1 VFFGLIPVF
10 AGVVYATMTNPYL
23 LVPIA
28 VVSTLGSRGGFGPVN
43 MLEGVI
49 LAQACSDEKRTRLYA
64 IRSTLNSVA
73 VSAGSLFA
81 GAIVILQGRFSL
93 SVGASYMWMFGI
105 YALLNLLTVA
115 LYSLL
120 SDAAEVENPAE
131 EALPLSP
138 ETRSNV
144 LRLSLLFSVD
154 SLGSGFVTQSLV
166 SYWFFDRFGLGMDA
180 IGTIFAA
187 SSLLAAVSFM
197 LAARVSERIGLINTM
212 VYSHLPANLMTMSI
226 PYMPNLATS
235 SKPRDLVHSLRGAVP
250 PVPDGRPH
258 AAVLYH
264 GHREARGEKPGRR
277 DHKPPPEPHLGP
289 GAQHRGSHHAVRGA
303 FGSLPDRG
311 GSEGGVRSRVVLH
324 VQKCKAPR
332 RREECRLAER
342 DLALLHGDPIHP
354 ENDGTF
360 RVGAAEVL
368 DLIHIVPRLSDV
380 PAESGREGEDR
391 AERGKADAVGLPEN
405 QPPGVSRDCYPVP
418 NLVDPAGAGDVGGSR
433 STGS

>member
-1 VFFGLIPVF
+1 MLDWVTRDGKLLLFARPMQSFSASFVSIFIAVYLSFLGLPLWQIGLVLTGGRLASTLLNMVAGFLADKVGRRRMLVFFGLIPVF

-81 GAIVILQGRFSL
+81 GAIVLLQGRFSL

-138 ETRSNV
+138 ETRRNV

-235 SKPRDLVHSLRGAVP
+235 STVYVGRSLLSQMDVPTRQSYTMAIVKP
-250 PVPDGRPH
+250 
-258 AAVLYH
+258 
-264 GHREARGEKPGRR
+264 EE
-277 DHKPPPEPHLGP
+277 
-289 GAQHRGSHHAVRGA
+289 
-303 FGSLPDRG
+303 
-311 GSEGGVRSRVVLH
+311 RSRVAGIINLPRSLTSALGPSIAGAIMQFVGPSIPFLIAGGL
-324 VQKCKAPR
+324 KA
-332 RREECRLAER
+332 AY
-342 DLALLHGDPIHP
+342 DLALYFMFRNVKPP
-354 ENDGTF
+354 EEEKS
-360 RVGAAEVL
+360 VA
-368 DLIHIVPRLSDV
+368 
-380 PAESGREGEDR
+380 
-391 AERGKADAVGLPEN
+391 
-405 QPPGVSRDCYPVP
+405 
-418 NLVDPAGAGDVGGSR
+418 
-433 STGS
+433 

>member
-1 VFFGLIPVF
+1 MLDWVTKDGKLLLFARPMQSFSASFVSIFIAVYLSFLGLPLWQIGLVLTGGRLASTLFNMVAGFLADKVGRRRMLVFFGLIPVF

-81 GAIVILQGRFSL
+81 GAIVLLQGRFSL

-138 ETRSNV
+138 ETRRNV

-235 SKPRDLVHSLRGAVP
+235 STVYVGRSLLSQMDVPTRQSYTMAIVKP
-250 PVPDGRPH
+250 
-258 AAVLYH
+258 
-264 GHREARGEKPGRR
+264 EE
-277 DHKPPPEPHLGP
+277 
-289 GAQHRGSHHAVRGA
+289 
-303 FGSLPDRG
+303 
-311 GSEGGVRSRVVLH
+311 RSRVAGIINLPRSLTSALGPSIAGAIMQFVGPSIPFLIAGGL
-324 VQKCKAPR
+324 KA
-332 RREECRLAER
+332 AY
-342 DLALLHGDPIHP
+342 DLALYFMFRNVKPP
-354 ENDGTF
+354 E
-360 RVGAAEVL
+360 EE
-368 DLIHIVPRLSDV
+368 
-380 PAESGREGEDR
+380 ESV
-391 AERGKADAVGLPEN
+391 A
-405 QPPGVSRDCYPVP
+405 
-418 NLVDPAGAGDVGGSR
+418 
-433 STGS
+433 

>member
-1 VFFGLIPVF
+1 LLEWVTRDGKLLLFARPMQSFSASFVSIFIAVYLSFLGLPLWQIGLILTGGRLASTLFNMVAGFLADKVGRRRMLVFFGLIPVF

-81 GAIVILQGRFSL
+81 GAIVLLQGRFSL

-120 SDAAEVENPAE
+120 SEAAEVENPAE

-138 ETRSNV
+138 ETRRNV

-166 SYWFFDRFGLGMDA
+166 SYWFFDKFGLGMDA

-235 SKPRDLVHSLRGAVP
+235 STIYVGRSLLSQMDVPTRQSYTMAIVKP
-250 PVPDGRPH
+250 
-258 AAVLYH
+258 
-264 GHREARGEKPGRR
+264 EE
-277 DHKPPPEPHLGP
+277 
-289 GAQHRGSHHAVRGA
+289 
-303 FGSLPDRG
+303 
-311 GSEGGVRSRVVLH
+311 RSRVAGIINLPRSLTSALGPSIAGAIMQFVGPSIPFLIAGGL
-324 VQKCKAPR
+324 KA
-332 RREECRLAER
+332 AY
-342 DLALLHGDPIHP
+342 DLALFFMFRNVKPP
-354 ENDGTF
+354 EEEKS
-360 RVGAAEVL
+360 VA
-368 DLIHIVPRLSDV
+368 
-380 PAESGREGEDR
+380 
-391 AERGKADAVGLPEN
+391 
-405 QPPGVSRDCYPVP
+405 
-418 NLVDPAGAGDVGGSR
+418 
-433 STGS
+433 